1 MMKSIVFALLFTS
14 SVVSAFAVHL
24 SPNSGI
30 RTLKR
35 NTDVKGNAYEKR
47 TLAQVKTDIT
57 SFIKKI
63 EVLRDAANDFPSTRP
78 SPGQVI
84 AFQADL
90 DAVVRASNTAS
101 RHIEA
106 LRSLS
111 LADSRPILDGL
122 EKLVPGVASAMD
134 AFIAKKAA
142 IDSILLVGTPVTHED
157 LENLLEALT
166 RLYDALFNAI
176 PAELSERLSRL
187 SKAVLQIVQRAIDAY
202 S

>member
-1 MMKSIVFALLFTS
+1 MPKIILLTILFAFAII
-14 SVVSAFAVHL
+14 SAFAIPL
-24 SPNSGI
+24 SHNIS
-30 RTLKR
+30 THALNR
-35 NTDVKGNAYEKR
+35 NTNAKGNAYDKR
-47 TLAQVKTDIT
+47 TLAQVKNDIS
-57 SFIKKI
+57 SFIETIKA
-63 EVLRDAANDFPSTRP
+63 LRDAANDFPSTRP
-78 SPGQVI
+78 PLDQVI

-90 DAVVRASNTAS
+90 DAVIRASNTAS

-122 EKLVPGVASAMD
+122 EQLVPGVASAMD

-142 IDSILLVGTPVTHED
+142 IESIFLVGTPVTHED
-157 LENLLEALT
+157 LENLLEGLT